1 MCPWA
6 LGAIESPSLKHN
18 SMTTYVIQ
26 GAATPSHKTRK
37 HGADVVVDTTHLT
50 VRALTP
56 HSFSVQQPTQA
67 QRLHAV
73 AHGDSVY
80 VQLNGRACRI
90 DRVDPTRANAGAAA
104 LGGGVSQ
111 APMPGVVV
119 SWLTRPGSVVKAG
132 AALLVIE
139 SMKLQMTIE
148 ATQDGVLED
157 LPFTEGQTFQRGAT
171 LARVRPDSQTGATA

>member
-1 MCPWA
+1 
-6 LGAIESPSLKHN
+6 
-18 SMTTYVIQ
+18 
-26 GAATPSHKTRK
+26 
-37 HGADVVVDTTHLT
+37 
-50 VRALTP
+50 
-56 HSFSVQQPTQA
+56 
-67 QRLHAV
+67 
-73 AHGDSVY
+73 
-80 VQLNGRACRI
+80 
-90 DRVDPTRANAGAAA
+90 
-104 LGGGVSQ
+104 
-111 APMPGVVV
+111 VVV